1 MGPFVQGN
9 CMRVAYTQRISGPEV
24 DQGEGRS
31 VVLKQQL
38 VPSAG
43 RIGPSLGSPDHHRAI
58 MEKRRFD
65 PEGKAEGLM
74 AVEISH
80 SLGKA
85 DRIVTSQS
93 NGLPEFTRNQGVVR
107 GSRSGQV
114 AIGKVGNLAF
124 HPFVE
129 SQARQGRVA
138 LEQCPAEI
146 RIPLIKG
153 LTGFLL
159 SLIHI

>member
-1 MGPFVQGN
+1 
-9 CMRVAYTQRISGPEV
+9 
-24 DQGEGRS
+24 
-31 VVLKQQL
+31 
-38 VPSAG
+38 
-43 RIGPSLGSPDHHRAI
+43 

-129 SQARQGRVA
+129 SQRQPRAKLRSNSV
-138 LEQCPAEI
+138 
-146 RIPLIKG
+146 
-153 LTGFLL
+153 LL
-159 SLIHI
+159 KFASL